1 MSTNPSRPI
10 ACRGPAGQGVGAALD
25 PRPPA
30 IAVTDLACGYG
41 DTAIQQGLNFN
52 VQRGEIFFIIGG
64 SGCGKSTV
72 LKSLIGVLPTLA
84 GTIEYS
90 GQSFAANDPTARREL
105 LKTFGVLYQGGALW
119 SSLTLRENV
128 SLPLEEYTQLNRRE
142 RDELVDLKLA
152 QVNLAGYGDYYP
164 AEISG
169 GMKKRAG
176 LARALALDP
185 RIVFFD
191 EPSAGLDPIMSRQLD
206 ELILSIRD
214 TLGTTCVVISHELAS
229 IFAIADRVL
238 MLDKETR
245 TSIADA
251 PPRELLEHSPDERV
265 REFLSRGAARPA
277 VLSAP
282 PPSP

>member
-1 MSTNPSRPI
+1 MSDSSTP
-10 ACRGPAGQGVGAALD
+10 D
-25 PRPPA
+25 PTEA
-30 IAVTDLACGYG
+30 IAVTDLSCGYG
-41 DTAIQQGLNFN
+41 DTSIQQGLNFT
-52 VQRGEIFFIIGG
+52 VKRGEIFFIIGT

-72 LKSLIGVLPTLA
+72 LKTLIGVLPALA
-84 GTIEYS
+84 GEIRYR
-90 GQSFAANDPTARREL
+90 GRVFADNNPDRRREL
-105 LKTFGVLYQGGALW
+105 LKSFGVLYQGGALW

-128 SLPLEEYTQLNRRE
+128 ALPLEEYTSLNRRE
-142 RDELVDLKLA
+142 RNELVDLKLA

-191 EPSAGLDPIMSRQLD
+191 EPSAGLDPLMSRQLD

-238 MLDKETR
+238 MLDKDTR
-245 TSIADA
+245 TAIADA
-251 PPRELLEHSPDERV
+251 PPRELLEHSSDERV
-265 REFLSRGAARPA
+265 HSFLSRGEKKSRPA
-277 VLSAP
+277 APSPATAP
-282 PPSP
+282 PPPPQR